1 MSSTEKRVLV
11 LGAGFVSGPV
21 VEYLTRNEQVHIT
34 AVSANPRTTPLL
46 LDIKRSQSELDKLI
60 KEHDCVVSL
69 LPYGLHPDV
78 AALCIKHRRHMVT
91 TSYVSPKM
99 KALHDEYGKYKLQ
112 FDLKAFFIL
121 FRALA
126 ADVTL
131 LNEVGLDPGIDHM
144 LAMELFEI
152 IRDDGGRIDSYIS
165 YCGGLP
171 APEHADNPL
180 RYKFRLIK
188 IRYFLLHKI
197 SLFFL

>member
-1 MSSTEKRVLV
+1 
-11 LGAGFVSGPV
+11 
-21 VEYLTRNEQVHIT
+21 
-34 AVSANPRTTPLL
+34 
-46 LDIKRSQSELDKLI
+46 
-60 KEHDCVVSL
+60 
-69 LPYGLHPDV
+69 
-78 AALCIKHRRHMVT
+78 MVT

-188 IRYFLLHKI
+188 IR
-197 SLFFL
+197 